1 MATQLA
7 TNATQKTQP
16 TAITLG
22 GLFLALVIPEVVVLL
37 LRSPGQSGP
46 NFALREAIFWAMMLT
61 VFLYVAFVEKRPL
74 SSIGFRK
81 PTWRTIASGLCAA
94 FVMILG
100 IAIIYGVIFPRL
112 HLSINS
118 NAIAQIMAHPWPVR
132 LLLVLRAALFEE
144 TLFRGYA
151 IERLTEITG
160 SRIAAAA
167 ISCAAFTAVHLSY
180 WGAAQLIVAG
190 FAGLLLT
197 ALYLWR
203 RDLPANML
211 THFLTDGIAFL
222 LR

>member
-1 MATQLA
+1 
-7 TNATQKTQP
+7 
-16 TAITLG
+16 
-22 GLFLALVIPEVVVLL
+22 
-37 LRSPGQSGP
+37 
-46 NFALREAIFWAMMLT
+46 
-61 VFLYVAFVEKRPL
+61 VAFVEKRPL

-167 ISCAAFTAVHLSY
+167 ISCAAFTAAHLSY

-197 ALYLWR
+197 ALYLWQPRPPVQHADPFPHR
-203 RDLPANML
+203 RNCVPASMKRCK
-211 THFLTDGIAFL
+211 FAC
-222 LR
+222 